1 MRKQTKLVAVL
12 SAAALLAIGASM
24 TSFAAAGWQEE
35 NGTWVYYDKDGYQVS
50 DQWQK
55 SGNTWFYL
63 NSDGEMATDTIIED
77 DDNTYYVDANG
88 AMVTNQWIQVENSDS
103 YGDDD
108 PDYFWYYFQAN
119 GKAYKAPT
127 SGKTSFKNIN
137 GKKYTFDSEGKM
149 LYGWINTESERQ
161 TGDDAWTNGTY
172 FCGDEND
179 GAQANGW
186 AQISVVDDSQDDP
199 DQDYYF
205 YFDTNGKKVVGK
217 EDGSELKSKT
227 INGLKYSFDKNGKM
241 VSEWA
246 MPKASK
252 TEASISSYNY
262 FNLPE
267 QGWRAKGWFNV
278 VPQEDVNPD
287 DNADDASKWFYAEN
301 DGDLVKSEIKT
312 INSKKYAFNAK
323 GEMLSGVQ
331 ALAMTSNTKIV
342 GSNGIGDAEKVDLLK
357 NGKLEVENY
366 ENKEVKYVIGDNSDS
381 VNVYVYYFGA
391 GSDGSMKTGNQNIDI
406 DGDVYAFSFGKSGSN
421 KGRGLNET
429 KDTLYVNGLRI
440 KADSDMRY
448 QVYSMSKGALVE
460 DPADFIGETD
470 TYVVNTSG
478 SIMKNKKNLKDTD
491 DMYIC
496 TDKDGHIRGYSDIKC
511 GTKADKDGKGAYT
524 CKYHE

>member
-1 MRKQTKLVAVL
+1 
-12 SAAALLAIGASM
+12 
-24 TSFAAAGWQEE
+24 
-35 NGTWVYYDKDGYQVS
+35 
-50 DQWQK
+50 
-55 SGNTWFYL
+55 
-63 NSDGEMATDTIIED
+63 
-77 DDNTYYVDANG
+77 
-88 AMVTNQWIQVENSDS
+88 
-103 YGDDD
+103 
-108 PDYFWYYFQAN
+108 
-119 GKAYKAPT
+119 
-127 SGKTSFKNIN
+127 
-137 GKKYTFDSEGKM
+137 
-149 LYGWINTESERQ
+149 
-161 TGDDAWTNGTY
+161 
-172 FCGDEND
+172 
-179 GAQANGW
+179 
-186 AQISVVDDSQDDP
+186 
-199 DQDYYF
+199 
-205 YFDTNGKKVVGK
+205 
-217 EDGSELKSKT
+217 
-227 INGLKYSFDKNGKM
+227 M

-342 GSNGIGDAEKVDLLK
+342 GSNGIGDADKVDLLK

>member
-1 MRKQTKLVAVL
+1 
-12 SAAALLAIGASM
+12 
-24 TSFAAAGWQEE
+24 
-35 NGTWVYYDKDGYQVS
+35 
-50 DQWQK
+50 
-55 SGNTWFYL
+55 
-63 NSDGEMATDTIIED
+63 
-77 DDNTYYVDANG
+77 
-88 AMVTNQWIQVENSDS
+88 
-103 YGDDD
+103 
-108 PDYFWYYFQAN
+108 
-119 GKAYKAPT
+119 
-127 SGKTSFKNIN
+127 
-137 GKKYTFDSEGKM
+137 
-149 LYGWINTESERQ
+149 
-161 TGDDAWTNGTY
+161 
-172 FCGDEND
+172 
-179 GAQANGW
+179 
-186 AQISVVDDSQDDP
+186 
-199 DQDYYF
+199 
-205 YFDTNGKKVVGK
+205 
-217 EDGSELKSKT
+217 
-227 INGLKYSFDKNGKM
+227 
-241 VSEWA
+241 
-246 MPKASK
+246 
-252 TEASISSYNY
+252 
-262 FNLPE
+262 
-267 QGWRAKGWFNV
+267 
-278 VPQEDVNPD
+278 
-287 DNADDASKWFYAEN
+287 
-301 DGDLVKSEIKT
+301 
-312 INSKKYAFNAK
+312 
-323 GEMLSGVQ
+323 
-331 ALAMTSNTKIV
+331 MTSNTKIV
-342 GSNGIGDAEKVDLLK
+342 GSNGIGDADKVDLLK